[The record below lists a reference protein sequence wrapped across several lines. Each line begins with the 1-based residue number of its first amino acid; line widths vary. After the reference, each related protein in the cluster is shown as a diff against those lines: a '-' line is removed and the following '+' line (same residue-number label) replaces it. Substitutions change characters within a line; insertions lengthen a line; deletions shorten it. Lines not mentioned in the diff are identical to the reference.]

1 MSKLHVKTG
10 DTVVLLT
17 GDYKDK
23 YEEGGKRKTGK
34 VLEVSPKEGKVIVEG
49 INMITKH
56 MKPTRMGQS
65 GGIIRAESPI
75 YASKVQLVCP
85 ECGKPTRI
93 GHKIEADGDKKNK
106 LRVCKKCGKSF
117 K

>member
-23 YEEGGKRKTGK
+23 YEDGGKRKTGK

-56 MKPTRMGQS
+56 MKPTRM
-65 GGIIRAESPI
+65 AESSRLNLLFMLQRFSLFALNA
-75 YASKVQLVCP
+75 ASLQELVTAL
-85 ECGKPTRI
+85 KPRQTLLAR
-93 GHKIEADGDKKNK
+93 KRKF
-106 LRVCKKCGKSF
+106 L
-117 K
+117 